1 MNGGTIIILALWIF
15 GICKGWKE
23 ISQGTGTF
31 GSRFSEETRQSLNSS
46 EGTIK
51 KLLLCVLLGYVV
63 MGVTFIKVIARIVLW
78 IVHGG
83 FL

>member
-31 GSRFSEETRQSLNSS
+31 GSRFSEETRQSRELFF
-46 EGTIK
+46 G
-51 KLLLCVLLGYVV
+51 
-63 MGVTFIKVIARIVLW
+63 
-78 IVHGG
+78 
-83 FL
+83 